1 MYKSIL
7 AAITLMAAPATALAQ
22 TATAQTVPGQSG
34 DQAALTVIHAGHLLA
49 VPGTA
54 PADTQS
60 ILIRNARIEAIQAGF
75 VTPEGA
81 TIIDLSDSYVLP
93 GLIDSHVHLQGELSP
108 EGRLLEVTE
117 NSADLAL
124 NGAHNA
130 RTTLMAGFTTVQ
142 DVGGELEASTGLR
155 NAIRDGD
162 VIGPRMR
169 VSGPAVTPTGGHG
182 DVNGFSTAV
191 MDALTSRS
199 ACDGPADCRRVVRE
213 LVRAGVDVIKITG
226 TGGVLSNTAA
236 GVEQQ
241 FFDDELESI
250 VGAAH
255 MMGRQVTAHS
265 HGVTGINSFLEAG
278 GDSIEHG
285 TYLDAAS
292 IRLFRSHHAYLIP
305 TLLAGATVA
314 EIAQTADWMTP
325 AVREKSLSVG
335 PIMLDMARRAHQGG
349 VMIAFGT
356 DSGVSRHGINARE
369 FPLLVEAGLTPME
382 AITTATINAADHLQM
397 SDSIGSIE
405 AGKYADII
413 AVDTDPL
420 DDVSALLDVDF
431 VMQGG
436 VVYKNED

>member
-1 MYKSIL
+1 MFRSMV
-7 AAITLMAAPATALAQ
+7 AAIALMATGGSALAQ
-22 TATAQTVPGQSG
+22 TDAPGAG
-34 DQAALTVIHAGHLLA
+34 LTVIHAGHLLA
-49 VPGTA
+49 VPGNA
-54 PADTQS
+54 PTSDQS
-60 ILIRNARIEAIQAGF
+60 ILIRDGRIEAIEAGF

-81 TIIDLSDSYVLP
+81 TIVDLSDQFVLP

-108 EGRLLEVTE
+108 EGRLLEVTL

-124 NGAHNA
+124 DGARHA

-155 NAIRDGD
+155 DAIRAGD
-162 VIGPRMR
+162 VVGPRMR

-191 MDALTSRS
+191 MDALTSRA

-241 FFDDELESI
+241 FFDDELDSI

-285 TYLDAAS
+285 TYLDRDS
-292 IRLFRSHHAYLIP
+292 IRLFRSNNAYLIP

-314 EIAQTADWMTP
+314 EIASTADWMTP

-335 PIMLDMARRAHQGG
+335 PLMLEMARQAHEGG

-369 FPLLVEAGLTPME
+369 FELLVEAGLSEME
-382 AITTATINAADHLQM
+382 AIETATVNAATHLQM
-397 SDSIGSIE
+397 DADIGTIE
-405 AGKYADII
+405 VGKYADII
-413 AVDTDPL
+413 AVDSDPL
-420 DDVSALLDVDF
+420 ENIAALMDVGF

-436 VVYKNED
+436 TVYKSE

>member
-1 MYKSIL
+1 MFRSIFGSVV
-7 AAITLMAAPATALAQ
+7 AATALMAAGSMALAQ
-22 TATAQTVPGQSG
+22 ADPVATG
-34 DQAALTVIHAGHLLA
+34 DGLTVIHAGHLLA
-49 VPGTA
+49 IPGRA
-54 PADTQS
+54 PADHQS
-60 ILIRNARIEAIQAGF
+60 ILIRDGRIEAIQDGF
-75 VTPEGA
+75 VTPDGA
-81 TIIDLSDSYVLP
+81 AIIDLSNRFVLP
-93 GLIDSHVHLQGELSP
+93 GLIDSHVHLQGEIGP
-108 EGRLLEVTE
+108 NGRLLEVTE

-142 DVGGELEASTGLR
+142 DVGGDLEASTGLR
-155 NAIRDGD
+155 DAIRDGD

-169 VSGPAVTPTGGHG
+169 VSGPAVTPTGGHA

-199 ACDGPADCRRVVRE
+199 ACNGPADCRRVVRE
-213 LVRAGVDVIKITG
+213 LIRAGVDVIKITA

-241 FFDDELESI
+241 FFDDELDSI

-255 MMGRQVTAHS
+255 MMGRQVTAHA

-335 PIMLDMARRAHQGG
+335 PIMLDMARRAHEGG

-369 FPLLVEAGLTPME
+369 FSLLVEAGLTPME
-382 AITTATINAADHLQM
+382 AIETATVNASAHLQM
-397 SDSIGSIE
+397 AADIGTIE

-413 AVDTDPL
+413 AVDTNPL

>member
-1 MYKSIL
+1 MFRSMV
-7 AAITLMAAPATALAQ
+7 AAIALMAASGTVFAQ
-22 TATAQTVPGQSG
+22 ADDGAG
-34 DQAALTVIHAGHLLA
+34 LTVIHAGHLLA
-49 VPGTA
+49 IPGQA
-54 PADTQS
+54 PAANQS
-60 ILIRNARIEAIQAGF
+60 ILIRGGRIEAVQAGF
-75 VTPEGA
+75 VTPDGA
-81 TIIDLSDSYVLP
+81 TIIDLSAQFVLP
-93 GLIDSHVHLQGELSP
+93 GLIDSHVHLQGELGP
-108 EGRLLEVTE
+108 DGRLREVTE

-124 NGAHNA
+124 NGVRNA

-142 DVGGELEASTGLR
+142 DVGGDLEASTGLR

-162 VIGPRMR
+162 VVGPRLR
-169 VSGPAVTPTGGHG
+169 VSGPAVTPTGGHA
-182 DVNGFSTAV
+182 DVNGFNTAV

-199 ACDGPADCRRVVRE
+199 ACNGPADCRRAVRE
-213 LVRAGVDVIKITG
+213 LVRAGVDVIKITA

-241 FFDDELESI
+241 FFNDELDSI

-255 MMGRQVTAHS
+255 MMGRQVTAHA
-265 HGVTGINSFLEAG
+265 HGVTGVNSFLAAG

-292 IRLFRSHHAYLIP
+292 IRLFRSANAYLVP

-314 EIAQTADWMTP
+314 EMALTADWMTP
-325 AVREKSLSVG
+325 PVREKSLSVG

-356 DSGVSRHGINARE
+356 DSGVSRHGVNGRE
-369 FPLLVEAGLTPME
+369 FQLLVEAGLTPME
-382 AITTATINAADHLQM
+382 AITTATVNASAHLQM
-397 SDSIGSIE
+397 AADIGTIE

-413 AVDTDPL
+413 AVDTSPL
-420 DDVSALLDVDF
+420 DDVAALLDVDF

>member
-1 MYKSIL
+1 MFRSIL
-7 AAITLMAAPATALAQ
+7 GSMVAAAVLMAASGTALAQ
-22 TATAQTVPGQSG
+22 SAPAGAG
-34 DQAALTVIHAGHLLA
+34 EGAGLTVIHAGHLLA
-49 VPGTA
+49 VPGRA
-54 PADTQS
+54 PSATQS
-60 ILIRNARIEAIQAGF
+60 ILIRDGRIEAIQDGF

-81 TIIDLSDSYVLP
+81 AIIDLSNRFVLP

-142 DVGGELEASTGLR
+142 DVGGDLEASTGLR

-162 VIGPRMR
+162 VTGPRMR
-169 VSGPAVTPTGGHG
+169 VSGPAVTPTGGHA

-199 ACDGPADCRRVVRE
+199 ACNGPADCRRAVRE
-213 LVRAGVDVIKITG
+213 LVRAGVDVIKITA

-255 MMGRQVTAHS
+255 MMGRQVTAHA
-265 HGVTGINSFLEAG
+265 HGVTGVNSFLEAG

-292 IRLFRSHHAYLIP
+292 IRLFRSHNAYLVP

-325 AVREKSLSVG
+325 SVRAKSLSVG
-335 PIMLDMARRAHQGG
+335 PEMIAMARRAHDGG

-382 AITTATINAADHLQM
+382 AITTATVNASAHLQM
-397 SDSIGSIE
+397 DADIGTIE

-420 DDVSALLDVDF
+420 EDISALLDVDF

>member
-1 MYKSIL
+1 MFRSIFCSVV
-7 AAITLMAAPATALAQ
+7 AATALIAASGTALAQ
-22 TATAQTVPGQSG
+22 AETAGAG
-34 DQAALTVIHAGHLLA
+34 DGLTVIHAGHLLA
-49 VPGTA
+49 VPGRA
-54 PADTQS
+54 ASANQS
-60 ILIRNARIEAIQAGF
+60 ILIRDGRIEAVRDGF
-75 VTPEGA
+75 VTPDGA
-81 TIIDLSDSYVLP
+81 AIIDLSNRFVLP

-108 EGRLLEVTE
+108 EGRLLQVTE
-117 NSADLAL
+117 NSADRAL
-124 NGAHNA
+124 NGVRNA

-142 DVGGELEASTGLR
+142 DVGGNLEASTGLR
-155 NAIRDGD
+155 DAIRDGD

-182 DVNGFSTAV
+182 DVNGFSSAV

-199 ACDGPADCRRVVRE
+199 ACDGPADCRRAVRE
-213 LVRAGVDVIKITG
+213 LVRAGVDLIKITA

-255 MMGRQVTAHS
+255 MMGRQVTAHA

-292 IRLFRSHHAYLIP
+292 IRLFRSQNAYLVP

-314 EIAQTADWMTP
+314 EIARTADWMTP
-325 AVREKSLSVG
+325 AVRDKSLSVG
-335 PIMLDMARRAHQGG
+335 PTMLEMARRAHNGG

-382 AITTATINAADHLQM
+382 AIATATVNASAHMQMAD
-397 SDSIGSIE
+397 DIGTIE

-413 AVDTDPL
+413 AVDTSPL

>member
-1 MYKSIL
+1 MFRSMIAAIAVL
-7 AAITLMAAPATALAQ
+7 AACGASFAQ
-22 TATAQTVPGQSG
+22 SAEPS
-34 DQAALTVIHAGHLLA
+34 ALTVIHAGHLLA
-49 VPGTA
+49 VPGRA
-54 PADTQS
+54 PADNQS
-60 ILIRNARIEAIQAGF
+60 ILIRDGRIEAVEAGF

-81 TIIDLSDSYVLP
+81 TIIDLSDQFVLP
-93 GLIDSHVHLQGELSP
+93 GLIDSHVHLQGELSA

-124 NGAHNA
+124 NAVHNG

-142 DVGGELEASTGLR
+142 DVGGDLEASTGLR
-155 NAIRDGD
+155 DAIRDGD
-162 VIGPRMR
+162 VVGPRMR
-169 VSGPAVTPTGGHG
+169 VSGPAVTPTGGHA

-199 ACDGPADCRRVVRE
+199 ACNGPADCRRVVRE
-213 LVRAGVDVIKITG
+213 LIRAGVDVIKITA

-241 FFDDELESI
+241 FFDDELDSI

-255 MMGRQVTAHS
+255 MMGRQVTAHA
-265 HGVTGINSFLEAG
+265 HGVTGVNSFLEAG

-292 IRLFRSHHAYLIP
+292 IRLFRSNNAYLVP

-314 EIAQTADWMTP
+314 EIAATADWMTP

-335 PIMLDMARRAHQGG
+335 PIMLDMARRAHDGG

-369 FPLLVEAGLTPME
+369 FELLVEAGLTPME
-382 AITTATINAADHLQM
+382 AITTATVNAAAHLQM
-397 SDSIGSIE
+397 SDDIGTIE
-405 AGKYADII
+405 PGKYADII
-413 AVDTDPL
+413 AVSSSPL
-420 DDVSALLDVDF
+420 DDVAALMHVGF

-436 VVYKNED
+436 TVYKSE